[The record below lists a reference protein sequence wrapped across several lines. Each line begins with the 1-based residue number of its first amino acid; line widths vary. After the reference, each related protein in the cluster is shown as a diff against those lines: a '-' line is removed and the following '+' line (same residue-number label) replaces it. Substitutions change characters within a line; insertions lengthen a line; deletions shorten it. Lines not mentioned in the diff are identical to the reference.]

1 MALKPSRTLTATKLG
16 LYSTLALGILPL
28 VAMLICQPCLD
39 GIVQVTS
46 TLAIAIATIATG
58 GTMSVGARH
67 WGSKEGSSFRK
78 GQQPAISEPID
89 G

>member
-16 LYSTLALGILPL
+16 LYATLTLGILPL
-28 VAMLICQPCLD
+28 VAMLMCQPCLD
-39 GIVQVTS
+39 GIVEVTS

-58 GTMSVGARH
+58 GTMAIGGRH

-78 GQQPAISEPID
+78 GEQSVVSDPNV
-89 G
+89 